1 MRAGRFSFQRK
12 EKSMKKFIIVAIL
25 VVLLPISSQAA
36 WFGNTNEEQEK
47 ERRIE
52 AQARS
57 TQLEQQLDQQRQI
70 TDKWQIATGGFAVG
84 CIALLTIGAA
94 LGTKVK
100 RDGNKT

>member
-1 MRAGRFSFQRK
+1 
-12 EKSMKKFIIVAIL
+12 MKRFIIFAIL
-25 VVLLPISSQAA
+25 LTLLLPSSQAE
-36 WFGNTNEEQEK
+36 WFGSRNEETEK

-57 TQLEQQLDQQRQI
+57 SQLEQQLEGQRQI
-70 TDKWQIATGGFAVG
+70 TEKWQIATGSCAVA

-100 RDGNKT
+100 RDGNQT